1 MIYTLS
7 ILKLIIY
14 YTLYLLHTINIGY
27 YRMINYIWNFI
38 LVLVPAEARCT
49 FESGFC
55 GWQNTS
61 EEMTL
66 TWKLNKGD
74 RQKFT
79 GPKWDNT
86 YQNRSGNALNVA

>member
-1 MIYTLS
+1 MELIKCTLS
-7 ILKLIIY
+7 
-14 YTLYLLHTINIGY
+14 
-27 YRMINYIWNFI
+27 
-38 LVLVPAEARCT
+38 VQVPPEARCT

-61 EEMTL
+61 EEMML

-86 YQNRSGNALNVA
+86 FQNRSGKSKQCFGLNKRTILNEQ